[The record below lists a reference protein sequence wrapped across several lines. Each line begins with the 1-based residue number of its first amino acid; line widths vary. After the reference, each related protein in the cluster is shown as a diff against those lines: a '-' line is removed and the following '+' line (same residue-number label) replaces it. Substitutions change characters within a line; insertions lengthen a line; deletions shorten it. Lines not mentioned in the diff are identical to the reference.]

1 MHRYRIL
8 APQTAAD
15 QAWLRD
21 LWTAEWGG
29 ETMITRGRA
38 HRLADLQALIAWEGP
53 TPVGAATFHVEGPDC
68 ELTSLIA
75 TRPGGGVG
83 SALLQAVEDA
93 AREAGCRRVWL
104 ITSNDNLD
112 ALRFYQ
118 RRGYRLVA
126 VYPGAI
132 DAARRL
138 KPTIPLV
145 GAHGIPIHNEL
156 ELEKQLTG
164 PTSCRLRP
172 LCSAVPGMR
181 GKPAQRGSRLPPGPR

>member
-1 MHRYRIL
+1 MNHYRIL

-15 QAWLRD
+15 QAWLKD

-29 ETMITRGRA
+29 ETMVTRGRV
-38 HRLADLQALIAWEGP
+38 HRLADLQALIAWDGP
-53 TPVGAATFHVEGPDC
+53 TPVGAATFRVDGPDC
-68 ELTSLIA
+68 ELMSLNA
-75 TRPGGGVG
+75 TRPGGGAG

-126 VYPGAI
+126 VHHGAI
-132 DAARRL
+132 DAARSL
-138 KPTIPLV
+138 KPGIPLV
-145 GAHGIPIHNEL
+145 GEYGIPIHDEL
-156 ELEKQLTG
+156 ELEK
-164 PTSCRLRP
+164 RLCEART
-172 LCSAVPGMR
+172 
-181 GKPAQRGSRLPPGPR
+181 